1 MIKNLLLYVFTSL
14 LIVNAK
20 SQTGKIQSI
29 LLSASSLGNGGVK
42 LNWPQINY
50 NGQYKIYKRVN
61 FTDENWGVSP
71 FAIIAGNTNG
81 FTDSTVKIG
90 EAYEYRVF
98 KSNTLNNEAL
108 GYIYAGNKLVEKLNY
123 DGLILLVDSNYKIP
137 VANQINQLVK
147 DLTAEGY
154 QLSVI
159 YAGRNQS
166 PLTVKKLIQA
176 TYNAM
181 GKKVKTLF
189 ILGHVPVPYSG
200 HFSTDGQAP
209 PPDGH
214 VEDSG
219 NHTGAW
225 PADVFYAD
233 MYDDW
238 TDISVNCTTGTQAR
252 MYNIPGDGKFDQ
264 TKLPNILSLET
275 GRVDLY
281 NMPAFGKSDTT
292 LIINYLNRDHNW
304 RTGNLQT
311 VERSLIDD
319 NFPTLNLSSTGYN
332 NFAAMVKSD
341 SIFNDRDYMTAQK
354 KGSYLWSYGCG
365 AGGFQS
371 CSGIGNT
378 NNFVNDSFNNIFTIL
393 AGSYFGDW
401 DNQNNYLRAPLA
413 QSSLNCFWGGLP
425 KWYVHH
431 MGLGMNIGYGALITQ
446 NNVDFYNNGNFN
458 YAFNSVHIALMGD
471 PTLKM
476 RNLNAVS
483 LLNAKSVDAKV
494 NLNWQAV
501 TGSIDGY
508 CVYKVDTINN
518 IYTRINTNI
527 ITDTFYTDN
536 INYVTGN
543 YTYAVKAIKLETTA
557 SGSYYNTG
565 GAAFAK
571 VNHKASGINEQTKFS
586 FDLTIF
592 PNPSTNLFYLNSTD
606 FIPSQSQLL
615 INDITGK
622 EVYKT
627 TILNNTKT
635 IEIDFSSQPKGIYI
649 LNLKLANY
657 SISKKLILMN

>member
-1 MIKNLLLYVFTSL
+1 MKKLLAHFFTY
-14 LIVNAK
+14 LIAVSAIA
-20 SQTGKIQSI
+20 QTGKNQSV
-29 LLSASSLGNGGVK
+29 LVSASSLGNGGVR
-42 LNWPQINY
+42 LSWPQVNY
-50 NGQYKIYKRVN
+50 AGQYKIYKRLSIL
-61 FTDENWGVSP
+61 DENWGANP
-71 FAIIAGNTNG
+71 FATVAGNSNG

-90 EAYEYRVF
+90 EAFEYNVL
-98 KSNTLNNEAL
+98 KANGNTNEAL
-108 GYIYAGNKLVEKLNY
+108 GYIYAGNKFDEKLKY
-123 DGLILLVDSNYKIP
+123 DGMILLIDSNYRIP
-137 VANQINQLVK
+137 VATQINQLVK
-147 DLTAEGY
+147 DLTSEGY
-154 QLSVI
+154 KLRVI
-159 YAGRNQS
+159 YAGRNQT
-166 PLTVKKLIQA
+166 PPDVKKLIQT

-181 GKKVKTLF
+181 NKKVKTLF
-189 ILGHVPVPYSG
+189 ILGHIPVPYSG
-200 HFSTDGQAP
+200 YFSTNGQAP

-214 VEDSG
+214 VEGSG

-238 TDISVNCTTGTQAR
+238 TDITTNCSTGTQPR
-252 MYNIPGDGKFDQ
+252 MYNVPSDGKFDQ
-264 TKLPNILSLET
+264 TKLPNILSVEL
-275 GRVDLY
+275 GRVDLF

-304 RTGNLQT
+304 RTGNLPT

-319 NFPTLNLSSTGYN
+319 NFTTLNLSSTGYN
-332 NFAAMVKSD
+332 NFSALVKAD
-341 SIFNDRDYMTAQK
+341 SNFTNRDYMTAQK
-354 KGSYLWSYGCG
+354 NGSYLWSYGCG

-393 AGSYFGDW
+393 AGSFFGDW

-413 QSSLNCFWGGLP
+413 QSSLSCFWGGLP

-431 MGLGMNIGYGALITQ
+431 MGLGVNIGYGALITQ
-446 NNVDFYNNGNFN
+446 NNVGFYFDGGFN
-458 YAFNSVHIALMGD
+458 RSGNSVHIALMGD

-483 LLNAKSVDAKV
+483 LVNASSSNSKV
-494 NLNWQAV
+494 NLNWKSVA
-501 TGSIDGY
+501 GNIDGY

-518 IYTRINTNI
+518 IYSRVNTNI

-565 GAAFAK
+565 GAAF
-571 VNHKASGINEQTKFS
+571 VNLNHVASGVNENSKFS
-586 FDLTIF
+586 FDLTVF
-592 PNPSTNLFYLNSTD
+592 PNPSSNMFHLNSTGN
-606 FIPSQSQLL
+606 IPANSQLF

-622 EVYKT
+622 EVYKLAV
-627 TILNNTKT
+627 LNDTKT
-635 IEIDFSSQPKGIYI
+635 IDIDLSNLPKGIYI
-649 LNLKLANY
+649 MNLKTTNY
-657 SISKKLILMN
+657 SISKKLILIN

>member
-1 MIKNLLLYVFTSL
+1 MIKKLLFFIFTSL
-14 LIVNAK
+14 FIVNTNA
-20 SQTGKIQSI
+20 QTGKAQSI
-29 LLSASSLGNGGVK
+29 LLSASSLENGGVR

-61 FTDENWGVSP
+61 FTDENWGTNPYATV
-71 FAIIAGNTNG
+71 AGNTNG

-90 EAYEYRVF
+90 EAFEYRVF
-98 KSNTLNNEAL
+98 KASTLNNEAL
-108 GYIYAGNKLVEKLNY
+108 GYIYAGNKLVEKLTY

-159 YAGRNQS
+159 YAGRNQT
-166 PLTVKKLIQA
+166 PPTVKKLIQA
-176 TYNAM
+176 TYNSM

-200 HFSTDGQAP
+200 YFSTDGQAP

-214 VEDSG
+214 IEGSG

-225 PADVFYAD
+225 PSDVFYAD

-238 TDISVNCTTGTQAR
+238 TDISANCTTGTQSR

-281 NMPAFGKSDTT
+281 DMPAFGKSDTT

-332 NFAAMVKSD
+332 NFAALVKTD

-378 NNFVNDSFNNIFTIL
+378 NNLVNDSFNNIFTIL
-393 AGSYFGDW
+393 AGSFFGDW

-413 QSSLNCFWGGLP
+413 QSSLSCFWGGLP

-446 NNVDFYNNGNFN
+446 NNIDFYNNGNFN

-483 LLNAKSVDAKV
+483 LLNAKSVTSKV
-494 NLNWQAV
+494 NLNWQPV

-508 CVYKVDTINN
+508 CIYKVDTINN

-543 YTYAVKAIKLETTA
+543 YTYAVKAIKLETTP

-565 GAAFAK
+565 GAAFTK
-571 VNHKASGINEQTKFS
+571 VNHVASGINEHTKLS
-586 FDLTIF
+586 FDLTVF
-592 PNPSTNLFYLNSTD
+592 PNPSTNIFHLNSNE
-606 FIPSQSQLL
+606 FIPIQSQLL
-615 INDITGK
+615 ISDITGK

-635 IEIDFSSQPKGIYI
+635 IEIDLSSQPKGIYI
-649 LNLKLANY
+649 LNLQSSKF
-657 SISKKLILMN
+657 SVSKKLILIN